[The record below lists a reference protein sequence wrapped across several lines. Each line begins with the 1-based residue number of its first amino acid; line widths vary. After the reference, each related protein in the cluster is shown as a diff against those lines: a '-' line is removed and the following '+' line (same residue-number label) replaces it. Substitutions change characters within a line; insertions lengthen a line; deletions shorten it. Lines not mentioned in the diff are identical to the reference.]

1 VNRDLSSYAK
11 QNINK
16 EDIDEVISVLKSDFI
31 TQGPQVELF
40 EKEICESTSA
50 NYAVTTN
57 SATSALHIAC
67 MALDLKKG
75 DFVWTSPITFVA
87 SANCAI
93 YCGAN
98 IDFIDIDYKTG
109 LISLEALKIKLE
121 RAQKENTLPK
131 VIIPVHLGG
140 VSCDMDSLFELSK
153 TYGFSLIEDASHALG
168 GKYKSNL
175 VGSCARSS
183 ITVFSFHPVKII
195 TTGEG
200 GVACT
205 NDREIAKKLYLL
217 RSHGIT
223 KDKKE
228 FLLQSTEDWQYEQQ
242 LLGYNYRMNEIQ
254 SALGRSQ
261 LKRLKSIVKKRNYL
275 LKIYSE
281 LLRDTPFSL
290 IEQPRDVYSAVHLA
304 IIRIPQ
310 NLIKHYSNLFNGLRS
325 IGIGTQLHYSPVHL
339 QPFYRNL
346 GFTDGDFIQSEKF
359 AKSHFSLPLYPE
371 LEESDIKY
379 IVKNLQDI
387 SSDLENQ

>member
-1 VNRDLSSYAK
+1 M
-11 QNINK
+11 
-16 EDIDEVISVLKSDFI
+16 
-31 TQGPQVELF
+31 ELF
-40 EKEICESTSA
+40 EEEICKSTKA

-57 SATSALHIAC
+57 SATSALHLAC
-67 MALDLKKG
+67 MALNLKKG
-75 DFVWTSPITFVA
+75 DFLWTSPITFVA

-109 LISLEALKIKLE
+109 LISIEALKIKLE
-121 RAQKENTLPK
+121 RAKKENTLPK
-131 VIIPVHLGG
+131 VVVPVHLGG
-140 VSCDMDSLFELSK
+140 ASCDMDPLFELSK
-153 TYGFSLIEDASHALG
+153 TYGFSIIEDASHALG
-168 GKYKSNL
+168 GKYKSKL
-175 VGSCARSS
+175 VGSCTRSS

-205 NDREIAKKLYLL
+205 NDKAIAKRLSLL

-223 KDKKE
+223 KDKNE
-228 FLLQSTEDWQYEQQ
+228 FVLSSTKDWQYEQQ

-261 LKRLKSIVKKRNYL
+261 LRRLRSIVEKRNYL
-275 LKIYSE
+275 LNIYSK
-281 LLRDTPFSL
+281 LLRNTPFRL
-290 IEQPRDVYSAVHLA
+290 IEQSKDVYTAGHLA
-304 IIRIPQ
+304 IIEIPQ
-310 NLIKHYSNLFNGLRS
+310 NLINNYNKLFYGLRKM
-325 IGIGTQLHYSPVHL
+325 GIGTQLHYSPVHL

-346 GFTDGDFIQSEKF
+346 GFKNGDFTQIEKF

-379 IVKNLQDI
+379 VVKNLKDI
-387 SSDLENQ
+387 SNYLINQ